1 MTTVC
6 VSLALSLEK
15 PGVSVS
21 MLLERREE
29 DVLFRHY
36 ERRLM
41 DFCNAFK
48 PAMPKSVVVCA
59 RSPPP
64 QCSSQNVL
72 RDDVSLDRV

>member
-1 MTTVC
+1 MTTV
-6 VSLALSLEK
+6 SLSLSLEK
-15 PGVSVS
+15 AGVSET

-59 RSPPP
+59 RFAPA
-64 QCSSQNVL
+64 VL
-72 RDDVSLDRV
+72 ILNFVA